1 MYFNCPNHPPNYRK
15 FRNLYIR
22 RVGFQYQKPDFN
34 PSKTTGTYSEKE
46 FYAFIDEIHD
56 RTGQF
61 IVFYKILT
69 MAYIFSWLIFILM
82 LFSKLAIAKFYCVF
96 PFISAGVTA
105 FGLIKS
111 KDHYLKMMNDIINE
125 ENRKIIKRN
134 NVKWILGHSANFI
147 QLNYIEDDKIPLN
160 L

>member
-1 MYFNCPNHPPNYRK
+1 MYFNCPNHPPNYRT

-22 RVGFQYQKPDFN
+22 RVGFQYQKTDFN
-34 PSKTTGTYSEKE
+34 PSKVSGTYSEKE
-46 FYAFIDEIHD
+46 FGTFVDGIHD

-69 MAYIFSWLIFILM
+69 IAYIFSWLIFILL
-82 LFSKLAIAKFYCVF
+82 LFSKLAIAKFYCIF
-96 PFISAGVTA
+96 PFISVGVTA

-111 KDHYLKMMNDIINE
+111 KDYYLKMMNHLINE